1 MAFLKHI
8 GKHGDRKVVVIFR
21 QVPGDEHM
29 CLVIYPDLLPTHIHD
44 SVMKLLE
51 SPIGQAAEDFADA
64 MHRNLL
70 PDGRN
75 MLETVHAE
83 RMMKRVNSDQV
94 LITPTANSRVKLSE
108 LNQIL
113 NEMKLGESAVKRMA
127 EIDANAGLVDAQT
140 KRAAEQEY
148 LNRQSDLMKSQTA
161 SARNTSSDLALS
173 DKDLAANLL
182 MQSER
187 MIAEGNSLIKEAA
200 RLRKEA
206 EQLNPR
212 VTVSNNKNT
221 DAHSIV
227 TEQSQSVT
235 KNKRGRPARV
245 KADHAS
251 Q

>member
-21 QVPGDEHM
+21 QIPGDDHM

-44 SVMKLLE
+44 SIMKLLE
-51 SPIGQAAEDFADA
+51 SPIGQTAEDFADA
-64 MHRNLL
+64 LHRNLL

-75 MLETVHAE
+75 MLETIHAE
-83 RMMKRVNSDQV
+83 RMMKRINSDQV
-94 LITPTANSRVKLSE
+94 LITPTTNSRVKLSE

-127 EIDANAGLVDAQT
+127 EIDANSGLVDAKT
-140 KRAAEQEY
+140 KRIAEQQY

-161 SARNTSSDLALS
+161 TVKNNNADIALS

-182 MQSER
+182 AQSER
-187 MIAEGNSLIKEAA
+187 MISEGNSLIKEAA
-200 RLRKEA
+200 RMRKEA

-212 VTVSNNKNT
+212 VVLSNVKSVETQTVEPDN
-221 DAHSIV
+221 
-227 TEQSQSVT
+227 QSLMPKT
-235 KNKRGRPARV
+235 KRGRPARA